1 MNKVGSLTYSLWGG
15 FALLLTIAACP
26 SLTKAHPQSADS
38 PRQAETDARV
48 AALDKSLQ
56 ETRAEL
62 AETRAEIRQLRDLLE
77 SMNSKA
83 TASTLEV
90 VPATSTSTEP
100 QASGSMTVNG
110 QPGTSSAPAALV
122 SEDDWQILKTEVQ
135 QQQQD
140 KVESGSK
147 YRLRLWGLALFNA
160 FDVSGP
166 VDQFDLPTFALPA
179 RPDVVNGGVGG
190 SLRQSIIG
198 LTGTGPDVFGA
209 RTSGDVQMDF
219 FGGLPAGYAG
229 SSSGLIRLRVARI
242 RFDWAHT
249 SVVGGLDT
257 PFFSPNSP
265 TSYMSVADPAF
276 AAAGNLW
283 TWSPTIQIERRIET
297 RLSQFKI
304 EAGLLAPSSYV
315 QTNSN
320 ARQPAP
326 GENSRQ
332 PVYAVR
338 FSANGTRAD
347 LPPSVGVSAIY
358 FPQRFPGGAQVS
370 AWGAVLD
377 WRSPVVV
384 HTQLSGEF
392 FGGKGLD
399 SFGGVPVPIIQPQ
412 AYDEYID
419 MGAPALAKATMVGGW
434 SQLKFTINARNEF
447 NVAIGAGDRDSRAV
461 ARQAALF
468 PSLQYLSPRNELVMA
483 NYVFRPRS
491 DLLFSPEY
499 RRLRTY
505 PIAGAP
511 AIASEVGVA
520 AGFLF

>member
-1 MNKVGSLTYSLWGG
+1 MKKAGRLAFTFWGG
-15 FALLLTIAACP
+15 IVLLLPIAACP
-26 SLTKAHPQSADS
+26 ILTKAHPQSADP
-38 PRQAETDARV
+38 PRQAETDARI

-62 AETRAEIRQLRDLLE
+62 TETRAEIRQLRDLLE
-77 SMNSKA
+77 SMNTKA
-83 TASTLEV
+83 AASADAGA
-90 VPATSTSTEP
+90 PPTSAEQQQSSS
-100 QASGSMTVNG
+100 AAGSG
-110 QPGTSSAPAALV
+110 QPGATAAPSAQISA
-122 SEDDWQILKTEVQ
+122 DDWQILKTEVQ
-135 QQQQD
+135 DQQQD

-160 FDVSGP
+160 FDVSGA
-166 VDQFDLPTFALPA
+166 VDQFDVPTVALPRTPNTA
-179 RPDVVNGGVGG
+179 EGGVGG

-198 LTGTGPDVFGA
+198 LTGTGPDLLGA
-209 RTSGDVQMDF
+209 RTSADLQMDF
-219 FGGLPAGYAG
+219 FGGLPTGYGGA
-229 SSSGLIRLRVARI
+229 SSGLFRLRLARI

-265 TSYMSVADPAF
+265 TSYMSVAVPAF

-283 TWSPTIQIERRIET
+283 TWSPTIRVERRFDT
-297 RLSQFKI
+297 RLSQFKV

-315 QTNSN
+315 QQNSN
-320 ARQPAP
+320 VREPSP

-338 FSANGTRAD
+338 FSANGTQGD
-347 LPPSVGVSAIY
+347 LPPAVGVSAIY

-370 AWGAVLD
+370 GWGAVLD
-377 WRSPVVV
+377 WRFPVVA

-399 SFGGVPVPIIQPQ
+399 SFGGVPAPSIQTQ
-412 AYDEYID
+412 TYTEYVA
-419 MGAPALAKATMVGGW
+419 MGAPALAQATMLGGW
-434 SQLKFTINARNEF
+434 SQLKITVNARNEF
-447 NVAIGAGDRDSRAV
+447 NVAIGAGDRNSQTLV
-461 ARQAALF
+461 QQATLF
-468 PSLQYLSPRNELVMA
+468 PSLLYLSPRNEMVMA
-483 NYVFRPRS
+483 NYIFRPRS

-505 PIAGAP
+505 QVAGAP
-511 AIASEVGVA
+511 AIASEIGIA